1 MESPTEMNVINH
13 SQPGVGPAWRIQCAQ
28 QVLHEVWRLALAVD
42 VTQQVASSARAARR
56 AEASP
61 LFFGGRRREM
71 EEKNG
76 KNMKKPGSVWAIP
89 NGLVITCNTK
99 NIYVTMC
106 VCV

>member
-61 LFFGGRRREM
+61 LFFRRTATGNGGKQW
-71 EEKNG
+71 EKHEKTWLSLGYTKWIGN
-76 KNMKKPGSVWAIP
+76 NM
-89 NGLVITCNTK
+89 
-99 NIYVTMC
+99 
-106 VCV
+106 